1 MKYPRSKAAAAV
13 HQGKI
18 IVSGGR
24 CCGREILSSVECLDP
39 ESGVWTELTQL
50 PCRLCD
56 HSLVSYGNQLILMGG
71 CTQNLKITDS
81 VLKLSPLE
89 ENGRWKKLSPMEYG
103 RAGVS
108 GVTVEGEVFVFGGGG
123 KSRPALRRVEIFD
136 GKEWRDGP
144 ALPFKCSSP
153 FSLIIHQHLANLL
166 CFCKC
171 I

>member
-1 MKYPRSKAAAAV
+1 
-13 HQGKI
+13 
-18 IVSGGR
+18 
-24 CCGREILSSVECLDP
+24 
-39 ESGVWTELTQL
+39 
-50 PCRLCD
+50 
-56 HSLVSYGNQLILMGG
+56 MGG
-71 CTQNLKITDS
+71 YTQNFKITDS

-89 ENGRWKKLSPMEYG
+89 ENGRWKKLSPMEYD

-123 KSRPALRRVEIFD
+123 KSRSALRRVEIFD

-153 FSLIIHQHLANLL
+153 TSLIIPQHLANLL